1 MIKQKIY
8 EKTKLIISIIVLFA
22 IIGCGEDIPPDFVT
36 GQFMDPWEI
45 RWIDGER
52 FKKNFDDKKDSPF
65 EPKFIVTANSV
76 VFDDTGQF
84 TLQLAFRT
92 VEEYGVDPQRFMV
105 AYISYTTRGSYTTQ
119 DNILT
124 FTRQNHTHPYV
135 DLILEPEAEWEQHSE
150 GMTLKKL
157 KSEFTYEII
166 QALERDTPPLF
177 QTDTEYTWM
186 VKSGTLTLS
195 SPQHTIMLTRPYLDE
210 Y

>member
-1 MIKQKIY
+1 M
-8 EKTKLIISIIVLFA
+8 KTSKLIISIIVLFA

-36 GQFMDPWEI
+36 GFMDPWEI

-52 FKKNFDDKKDSPF
+52 FKKNFDDKKESSF

-76 VFDDTGQF
+76 IFYDNGRF

-92 VEEYGVDPQRFMV
+92 VEKYGVDPERIMV
-105 AYISYTTRGSYTTQ
+105 GYIFYTTRGGYTTQ

-124 FTRQNHTHPYV
+124 ITEQNTQIYV
-135 DLILEPEAEWEQHSE
+135 DMILEPESEWEQHSE

-157 KSEFTYEII
+157 KSEFTYEIK

-177 QTDTEYTWM
+177 KTDTEYTWM

-195 SPQHTIMLTRPYLDE
+195 TPQHTIMLTRPHLDE